1 MSKNLKQKLVAY
13 GMVLPAFLVVMLTV
27 AYPIVSAVIQ
37 SFQDGSTGEFTMDNY
52 TYFFTDTAQRNN
64 LLYTLY
70 IVVVTV
76 VVAIVVAYLL
86 ALYLRF
92 VNSKISRAI
101 GMLYLLPRFVP
112 AMCAVYAMI
121 TIIRDTGMI
130 NRIGHLFGV
139 NINLGM
145 MYHASGII
153 TMNLWFN
160 IPFAAMMIAAGLG
173 GIPNSIVE
181 AASDVGAGKLRIFR
195 SMILPLSIK
204 DVIVA
209 AKFVFM
215 SNVSSFTTPYLMGGN
230 APKMLGIVLFDEF
243 NRYLDYNRSA
253 ALSVIMFLICSV
265 SAGVYIYTNL
275 KENDWEKN

>member
-1 MSKNLKQKLVAY
+1 MSNNPKEKLAAY

-37 SFQDGSTGEFTMDNY
+37 SFQDGATGEFTLANY
-52 TYFFTDTAQRNN
+52 TYFFTDEAQRNN
-64 LLYTLY
+64 LIYTLY
-70 IVVVTV
+70 IVIITV

-92 VNSKISRAI
+92 VKSRISRLI

-121 TIIRDTGMI
+121 TIIRDTGLI
-130 NRIGHLFGV
+130 NRVGQIFGV
-139 NINLGM
+139 DINLGM

-173 GIPNSIVE
+173 GIPDSIIE
-181 AASDVGAGKLRIFR
+181 AAEDVGAGKLKIFR
-195 SMILPLSIK
+195 TMILPLSIK
-204 DVIVA
+204 DVVVA
-209 AKFVFM
+209 ATFVFM

-230 APKMLGIVLFDEF
+230 SPKMLGIALFDQF

-253 ALSVIMFLICSV
+253 ALSVIMFLLCSV
-265 SAGVYIYTNL
+265 SAVVYIYTNL
-275 KENDWEKN
+275 KENDWEK